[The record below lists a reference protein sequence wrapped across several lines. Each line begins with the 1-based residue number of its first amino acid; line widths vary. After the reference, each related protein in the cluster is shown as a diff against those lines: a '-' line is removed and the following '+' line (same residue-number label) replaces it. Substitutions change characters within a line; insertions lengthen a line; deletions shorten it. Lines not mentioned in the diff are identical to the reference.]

1 MLLCS
6 AICFL
11 TSWVLRKGLVEVFVK
26 SYCRHLIL
34 TVRHSTVFLSCKLK
48 VVAKMALAK
57 RICELAKAME
67 NGKILE
73 LVAAI
78 QRDDVVMTLTKADFE
93 NENETKI
100 MKDLASKGAVA
111 GEPKLTLMTDHV
123 NASTL
128 QTENAWGEQKAG
140 TNSKRRVKE
149 ECKNPSLAVD
159 TTGQGSAASKETGE
173 HSPAPADT
181 GESRSAM
188 VFKTNK
194 RGDNCLT
201 NMAVKTSPR
210 PKTVLELNGNNTP
223 QSAANNKEVCTST
236 TTVDGKEVCTST
248 TTVDGTEVC
257 TSTTTVDGKEV
268 CTSTTTVDGKEV
280 CTSTT
285 TVDGK
290 EVCTSTTTVD
300 GTEVCTSTTAVDGTE
315 VCTTTST
322 TAAETGEI
330 VHSRMNRLQVSRQ
343 NKRLV

>member
-1 MLLCS
+1 M
-6 AICFL
+6 
-11 TSWVLRKGLVEVFVK
+11 TQ
-26 SYCRHLIL
+26 
-34 TVRHSTVFLSCKLK
+34 
-48 VVAKMALAK
+48 AK

-100 MKDLASKGAVA
+100 MKDLASKGTVA

-149 ECKNPSLAVD
+149 ECKNPFLAVEM
-159 TTGQGSAASKETGE
+159 TGQGSAASKETSE
-173 HSPAPADT
+173 HSPAPVDT

-188 VFKTNK
+188 AFKSNKTNK
-194 RGDNCLT
+194 RGGNSLT
-201 NMAVKTSPR
+201 NTAVKTSPR
-210 PKTVLELNGNNTP
+210 PKTVLELNGNATP
-223 QSAANNKEVCTST
+223 LPAANNKEVCTST
-236 TTVDGKEVCTST
+236 TAVDGKNVCTSITTVDGTEIYTSTTAVDGNEVCTTTSTTAVDGKEVCT
-248 TTVDGTEVC
+248 
-257 TSTTTVDGKEV
+257 
-268 CTSTTTVDGKEV
+268 
-280 CTSTT
+280 
-285 TVDGK
+285 
-290 EVCTSTTTVD
+290 
-300 GTEVCTSTTAVDGTE
+300 
-315 VCTTTST
+315 TTSA

-330 VHSRMNRLQVSRQ
+330 VHSRMNHLQESRQ